1 MSSVVICHGAEFE
14 PTKSRDQFVVKCSGL
29 GSSALD
35 TMFVRIN
42 VIKSHIVVLLK
53 SGLDVQQPGLP
64 IKRTSLGAF

>member
-1 MSSVVICHGAEFE
+1 MLVSWSRILNLQNLE
-14 PTKSRDQFVVKCSGL
+14 TSLLNKSSGL
-29 GSSALD
+29 VASALD